1 MPMRKKNNFNTE
13 PILNEID
20 LVIKKGLSKILKDYT
35 DRYNLLES
43 THKKIMELPSVV
55 NELNLKDNDYDDD
68 DDESIKTNDVPI
80 IVSIKDMTKE
90 LVVEE
95 IDNVVSKF
103 EKKIENLE
111 TKYDLIF
118 PVFDKILEKINVLSN
133 ELKEIKISQNKVK
146 LIIDNEKENIKLEIE
161 EEPEAEPESEE
172 ETEPE
177 SEEEPQPESEE
188 ETEPESEEPE
198 PELES
203 EEEPEP
209 ELESEEE
216 PESESELDEEEK
228 NQQIEAEADDEAYEE
243 ADDEADKEADDEAV
257 DEADEEADDEADEDN
272 KFPPPEVFAYDEECA
287 KSTIINDD
295 LSIETENNSED
306 EEKSFSNEVEEKI
319 PENKNLEENEDE
331 ELFEIEIDDITYCTN
346 NEENGFIYELTEDG
360 EVGEKVGYLKDS
372 EPFFYAD
379 EK

>member
-55 NELNLKDNDYDDD
+55 NELNLKDNDYDD

-161 EEPEAEPESEE
+161 EEP
-172 ETEPE
+172 
-177 SEEEPQPESEE
+177 
-188 ETEPESEEPE
+188 
-198 PELES
+198 
-203 EEEPEP
+203 
-209 ELESEEE
+209 
-216 PESESELDEEEK
+216 
-228 NQQIEAEADDEAYEE
+228 
-243 ADDEADKEADDEAV
+243 
-257 DEADEEADDEADEDN
+257 
-272 KFPPPEVFAYDEECA
+272 
-287 KSTIINDD
+287 
-295 LSIETENNSED
+295 
-306 EEKSFSNEVEEKI
+306 
-319 PENKNLEENEDE
+319 
-331 ELFEIEIDDITYCTN
+331 
-346 NEENGFIYELTEDG
+346 
-360 EVGEKVGYLKDS
+360 
-372 EPFFYAD
+372 
-379 EK
+379 